1 MPQLKKEKLTAEEEK
16 ILNNW
21 SKLNQKEK
29 DTLFLN
35 VVQRL
40 IKVEKKIENLT
51 TLRYTP
57 AAKKELREYIAW
69 SVRQREKSRG

>member
-57 AAKKELREYIAW
+57 VVKKELRDYIAW
-69 SVRQREKSRG
+69 SINQRERK

>member
-69 SVRQREKSRG
+69 SVRQREKGRG